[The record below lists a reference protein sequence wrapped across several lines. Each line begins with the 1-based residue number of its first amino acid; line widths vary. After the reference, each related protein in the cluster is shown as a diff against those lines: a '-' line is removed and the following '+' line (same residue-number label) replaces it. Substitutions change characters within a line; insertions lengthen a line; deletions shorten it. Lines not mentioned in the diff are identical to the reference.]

1 MTTDECDEAISC
13 LEEQLAVRLAGEQL
27 RLMVLTRQQAKAVLT
42 LLRRK
47 ARPRMPPG
55 GRSTTGRPR
64 NRALPKKTRGIRCST
79 TSGRLESS
87 ALRSSTV
94 SSVA

>member
-1 MTTDECDEAISC
+1 MTTDERDEAISC

-47 ARPRMPPG
+47 ARPRDAA
-55 GRSTTGRPR
+55 RRTEYHRAASQPR
-64 NRALPKKTRGIRCST
+64 A
-79 TSGRLESS
+79 
-87 ALRSSTV
+87 A
-94 SSVA
+94 